1 MRGNPEVVAALRQA
15 LTAELTAINQYFLH
29 AEMNQN
35 WGYRRLYESVK
46 KLSITEMKHAEKL
59 IERILF
65 LEGEPDLSTLAPLR
79 IGKTPKEQ
87 IENDLALELGAIEM
101 YNRAIRTAADAGDN
115 GSRELFEE
123 LLEDEE
129 GHVDWLETQLHL
141 MREIGYERYL
151 AEQMESAG

>member
-1 MRGNPEVVAALRQA
+1 MRGNQDVIALLGQA

-35 WGYRRLYESVK
+35 WGYRRLCETLK
-46 KLSITEMKHAEKL
+46 KFSITEMKHAEKL

-65 LEGEPDLSTLAPLR
+65 LEGEPDLSTLGQLR

-87 IENDLALELGAIEM
+87 MQNDLTLELAAVEM
-101 YNRAIRTAADAGDN
+101 YNRASRAAAEAGDN

-129 GHVDWLETQLHL
+129 GHVDWLETQLGL
-141 MREIGYERYL
+141 IREVGYERYL
-151 AEQMESAG
+151 AEQMGSQP